1 MFWFEWVK
9 MVVVIKVGNSIIRG
23 KFWWGEV
30 GLLFDVDCFKFLGS
44 VVSEESYKGTRRRGN
59 REIVLKFLVGN
70 VEDNLKK
77 LKVGIRCRWCI

>member
-30 GLLFDVDCFKFLGS
+30 GLLFDVDCFKFLE
-44 VVSEESYKGTRRRGN
+44 VLLVRKVIKG
-59 REIVLKFLVGN
+59 
-70 VEDNLKK
+70 
-77 LKVGIRCRWCI
+77 